1 MAGVTSVGTQNPAN
15 RFRARACSPNP
26 IERLAKFS
34 FDQGTEPNDEQR
46 STNCLTSFSTVRLSR
61 ENLNDFPSFFF
72 ILIDFFYL
80 YPVKLSKGTNTMSD
94 STTNQYIWEHR
105 FRPKTLKDVILPQDY
120 RNFFNKIV
128 ADNAGVNILLESRK
142 GGTGKTTVAQALAND
157 LGAQF
162 MKLNAS
168 NSNGINTIRNTV
180 EEFAK
185 TMSFN
190 DTPKLVLLDEADGLT
205 PEAQKA
211 LREIL
216 DDLSDN
222 CRFILTC
229 NYANKIIPA
238 IRDDEGGR
246 TMTLKFDMQKPEYRA
261 ELIPQVQKRIFGIL
275 KYLQIPFE
283 EEAVKSLIEK
293 KFPSIRTILARLQCY
308 SMMKGKIDSGLMDYV
323 NIGDVLCQMILE
335 KKLTDSMNYINEH
348 CLNYTDVFGFLKT
361 EVIPKMKKKGDAYL
375 QLSEYDARAS
385 ISNDPE
391 IHILACLI
399 QMFQCV

>member
-1 MAGVTSVGTQNPAN
+1 MH
-15 RFRARACSPNP
+15 
-26 IERLAKFS
+26 
-34 FDQGTEPNDEQR
+34 
-46 STNCLTSFSTVRLSR
+46 LSR

-283 EEAVKSLIEK
+283 EEAVKNLIEK

-308 SMMKGKIDSGLMDYV
+308 SMMKGKVDMGLMDYV
-323 NIGDVLCQMILE
+323 NIGDVLAQMILE

-348 CLNYTDVFGFLKT
+348 CLSYTDVFGFIKT
-361 EVIPKMKKKGDAYL
+361 DVIPKMKKRGDAYL

>member
-1 MAGVTSVGTQNPAN
+1 MAGVTSVGTQNQVN
-15 RFRARACSPNP
+15 RFRARACSPSP

-34 FDQGTEPNDEQR
+34 FDQGTEPNEEQR

-80 YPVKLSKGTNTMSD
+80 YPVKLSKGTNMSD
-94 STTNQYIWEHR
+94 STTEQYIWEHK

-128 ADNAGVNILLESRK
+128 QDNAGVNILLESRH

-261 ELIPQVQKRIFGIL
+261 ELIPQVQKRITGIL
-275 KYLQIPFE
+275 KFLKIPYE
-283 EEAVKSLIEK
+283 EEAVTSLIEK

-308 SMMKGKIDSGLMDYV
+308 SMMKGKIDMGLMDYV
-323 NIGDVLCQMILE
+323 NIGDALCQMILQ